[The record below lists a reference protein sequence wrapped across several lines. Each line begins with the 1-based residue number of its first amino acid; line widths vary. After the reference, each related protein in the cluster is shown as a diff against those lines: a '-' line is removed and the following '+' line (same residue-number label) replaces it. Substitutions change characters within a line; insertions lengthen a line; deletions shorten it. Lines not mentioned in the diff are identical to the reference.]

1 MDTAQLLTFTTV
13 VRHGTFS
20 AAAQELALSQSGV
33 SRQILKLE
41 HEIGVDLFDRSVLPI
56 ALTAAGEQFR
66 AYAEQVL
73 AQHEELIRSLHGQT
87 LVVSGELRIV
97 ASTTPGEFLV
107 PQLVSAFSARYP
119 HVTTSVRIQ
128 DSAEAL
134 SLLREDAYDLGFVG
148 AREESPDL
156 TYEEIA
162 QDEIV
167 VAMPARHQFARRRS
181 VRLEDLNGQPF
192 VLREEGSGTLRSVV
206 QALEAM
212 GHKMP
217 AYRVVM
223 VLSSH
228 EAIVEAVRAGLGLGF
243 VSTLALEG
251 RTRQAVRAL
260 RIEGIPLVR
269 PLYMVY
275 SRGAMLSPVSRAF
288 IEFTLEHRNLTQKR
302 GSR

>member
-1 MDTAQLLTFTTV
+1 MDIAQIHTFTTV

-41 HEIGVDLFDRSVLPI
+41 HELGVDFFDRSVLPI
-56 ALTAAGEQFR
+56 ALTAAGERFR
-66 AYAEQVL
+66 VYAEQML
-73 AQHEELIRSLHGQT
+73 AQHEELLRSLHGQT
-87 LVVSGELRIV
+87 MVVSGELRIV

-107 PQLVSAFSARYP
+107 PRLVSAFSARYLQ
-119 HVTTSVRIQ
+119 VATSVRIQ

-134 SLLREDAYDLGFVG
+134 SLLREDAYDVGFVG
-148 AREESPDL
+148 TREERPDL

-167 VAMPARHQFARRRS
+167 VAVPARHQFAKRRS
-181 VRLEDLNGQPF
+181 VALDDLNGQPF

-206 QALEAM
+206 QALEAK
-212 GHKMP
+212 GQKMP

-269 PLYMVY
+269 PLYLVY
-275 SRGAMLSPVSRAF
+275 SHRSTLSPVSRAF
-288 IEFTLEHRNLTQKR
+288 IDFTLEHRNLAKR
-302 GSR
+302 QASR